1 MSVAATEYFLALDGI
16 KGESKAVGHVDEI
29 DLEAFGW
36 GEFASGAGGAGGGG
50 GSGKVTI
57 QDVHVV
63 ARLNRASPA
72 LMLACAQGKHL
83 KDATLTGRRT
93 GPAKQDFLVIR
104 FEDVVITSYN
114 VAGAEADG
122 GSPTDQVSFAFAR
135 IRIEYKPQKQDGSLG
150 PAVKAG
156 WDAKLN
162 KAI

>member
-1 MSVAATEYFLALDGI
+1 MSVAATEYYLALDGI

-36 GEFASGAGGAGGGG
+36 GEFAQGGGGPGGGG
-50 GSGKVTI
+50 GAGKVTM

-83 KDATLTGRRT
+83 KTAVLTARRT
-93 GPAKQDFLVIR
+93 GPAKQDFLVLR

-114 VAGAEADG
+114 VSGTEADG
-122 GSPTDQVSFAFAR
+122 GPPTDQVSFAFAR
-135 IRIEYKPQKQDGSLG
+135 IRLEYRPQKQDGSLG
-150 PAVKAG
+150 PVVKAG
-156 WDAKLN
+156 WDVNQN

>member
-1 MSVAATEYFLALDGI
+1 MSVAATEYYLALDGI

-36 GEFASGAGGAGGGG
+36 GEFAQGGGGPGGGG
-50 GSGKVTI
+50 GAGKVTM

-83 KDATLTGRRT
+83 KTAVLTARRT
-93 GPAKQDFLVIR
+93 GPAKQDFLVLR

-114 VAGAEADG
+114 VSGTEADG
-122 GSPTDQVSFAFAR
+122 GPPTDQVSFAFAR
-135 IRIEYKPQKQDGSLG
+135 IRLEYRPQKQDGSLG
-150 PAVKAG
+150 PVVKSG
-156 WDAKLN
+156 WDVKQN